1 MKTYRDCIKSSVTK
15 VDDPDFK
22 MPLGLGLGLP
32 YFIRSMAYILVKDA
46 EWRLHIDDE
55 DDQLRDILG
64 ILADKSLLDSA
75 GQRLQLW
82 RFLEWLCDQGA
93 TDVDPEKGLWYDLN
107 KVIDKWNEHID
118 ILQEESD
125 IGGDK

>member
-15 VDDPDFK
+15 IDEPDFK
-22 MPLGLGLGLP
+22 MPLGLPLP

-46 EWRLHIDDE
+46 EQRLHIDDE
-55 DDQLRDILG
+55 DDQLRGILG
-64 ILADKSLLDSA
+64 LLADKSLLDSA

-82 RFLEWLCDQGA
+82 RFLEWLCDQEV
-93 TDVDPEKGLWYDLN
+93 TDVDDPEKGLWYDLN
-107 KVIDKWNEHID
+107 KVIDKWNEHIE

-125 IGGDK
+125 IGGAK